1 VTTADEPVVTR
12 RQQLGAASAPSLLL
26 TILGEF
32 ALPHGRPV
40 WTATLL
46 ELMGELDMAEK
57 AIRQAI
63 MRTAESGWVEGS
75 RVGRQAQW
83 ALTDAGIRLLREGTE
98 RIFGFATQD
107 RPWDGR
113 WLVTS
118 INAPE
123 NQRALRHKLRTQ
135 LGWAGLG
142 ALNSVTW
149 LTPWADREPEVRRV
163 LDELNLLGSSWS
175 FLATSGEI
183 GDERSLTRTAWD
195 LEDIERRYESFLE
208 LAARRRPRTDR
219 QALLA
224 QIRLVQEWRR
234 FPLLDPGLPH
244 ELLPPQWSGHRA
256 AAVFRERH
264 AAWAPR
270 AQAAWEVLIDHS

>member
-1 VTTADEPVVTR
+1 VVAAEGPTVTR

-32 ALPHGRPV
+32 VLPAGRPV

-46 ELMGELDMAEK
+46 DLMGELDIAEK

-63 MRTAESGWVEGS
+63 MRTADSGWIDS
-75 RVGRQAQW
+75 ARVGRETQW
-83 ALTDAGIRLLREGTE
+83 SLTDAGVRLLREGTE
-98 RIFGFATQD
+98 RIFGFAAHERAWTGQ
-107 RPWDGR
+107 

-118 INAPE
+118 VNAPE

-149 LTPWADREPEVRRV
+149 VTPWADREEEVRQV
-163 LDELNLLGSSWS
+163 LDRLDLLASSWS
-175 FLATSGEI
+175 FVATAGQV

-195 LEDIERRYESFLE
+195 LDDIERRYESFLE
-208 LAARRRPRTDR
+208 LVGRRRPRTDR

-234 FPLLDPGLPH
+234 FPLLDPGLPR
-244 ELLPPQWSGHRA
+244 ELLPPRWSGHRA

-270 AQAAWEVLIDHS
+270 AQAAWAELATRT

>member
-1 VTTADEPVVTR
+1 MTTAEGPVVTR

-32 ALPHGRPV
+32 VLPGRRPV
-40 WTATLL
+40 WTAALL
-46 ELMGELDMAEK
+46 DLMSELDIAEK

-63 MRTAESGWVEGS
+63 MRTADSGWIEGS
-75 RVGRQAQW
+75 RVGRETQW
-83 ALTDAGIRLLREGTE
+83 ALTDAGIRLLQEGTE
-98 RIFGFATQD
+98 RIFGFAAHQ
-107 RPWDGR
+107 RPWTGH

-118 INAPE
+118 VNAPE
-123 NQRALRHKLRTQ
+123 NQRALRHKLRTR

-149 LTPWADREPEVRRV
+149 LTPWTDREAEVQGV
-163 LDELNLLGSSWS
+163 LDGLGLAANSWS
-175 FLATSGEI
+175 FIATAGQI

-195 LEDIERRYESFLE
+195 LDDIERRYESFLD
-208 LAARRRPRTDR
+208 LVGRRRPRTDR

-234 FPLLDPGLPH
+234 FPLLDPGLPR
-244 ELLPPQWSGHRA
+244 ELLPPRWSGHRA

-264 AAWAPR
+264 GAWAPR
-270 AQAAWEVLIDHS
+270 AQAAWTELAHR